1 MPTLL
6 SGPAGANKTALAREL
21 LRQLDRPGVV
31 ADFQAI
37 LSALLLLLR
46 DDTTGRYPPRLD
58 SQAYVLPLT
67 EYIRRAIMTVAIQD
81 DVELIVTNSDGSP
94 QRREFLLSQMG
105 PGAIER
111 VVDPGIDVVRER
123 LADASGVLSAQCNDA
138 VNRWF
143 GRL

>member
-58 SQAYVLPLT
+58 SQAYALPLA

-94 QRREFLLSQMG
+94 QRREFLLSQM
-105 PGAIER
+105 PGAVER
-111 VVDPGIDVVRER
+111 IVDPGKAVVSAR
-123 LADASGVLSAQCNDA
+123 LADASGLLSPQCSEA
-138 VNRWF
+138 IARWY
-143 GRL
+143 GRM